1 MSKESLDVAQA
12 DSADAAHLVASTMIG
27 LIPFV
32 GGADLFKFIVSP
44 SLEKRKERWMQLV
57 ADAIRELQAQPGFS
71 IEMLRENEEFTTLLM
86 QTTQAAYKTHLEE
99 KHLLLKDGL
108 RNAYSSKMP
117 FDIKY
122 IYLNLLDKFNPVHL
136 AVLRVVE
143 EHKEASN
150 KCDTGGGFYDRL
162 VEMRVPTA
170 LATNGILFLAVL
182 EDLHQAGLIVVSSE
196 FIITDGD
203 VKQSGGH
210 LLIGSEPADIQKIN
224 LSDLGQH
231 FLHFINSK

>member
-1 MSKESLDVAQA
+1 MSKEWLDVPQA

-27 LIPFV
+27 LIPLI

-71 IEMLRENEEFTTLLM
+71 IELLRDNEEFTTLLM
-86 QTTQAAYKTHLEE
+86 QTTQAAYRTHLEE

-108 RNAYSSKMP
+108 RNAYLSKTA

-136 AVLRVVE
+136 AILLVVE
-143 EHKEASN
+143 EYKQASK
-150 KCDTGGGFYDRL
+150 KCDSGGAFYDRL
-162 VEMRVPTA
+162 VELRVPTA

-224 LSDLGQH
+224 LTDLGQH

>member
-1 MSKESLDVAQA
+1 MSKESLDVPQA
-12 DSADAAHLVASTMIG
+12 DSSDAAHLVASTIIG

-32 GGADLFKFIVSP
+32 GGADLFKFIISP

-71 IEMLRENEEFTTLLM
+71 IEQLRDNEEFTTLLM
-86 QTTQAAYKTHLEE
+86 QTTQSAYKTHLEE
-99 KHLLLKDGL
+99 KHLLLKEGL
-108 RNAYSSKMP
+108 RNAYSLDAT

-136 AVLRVVE
+136 AILLVVE
-143 EHKEASN
+143 EHKEASQ
-150 KCDTGGGFYDRL
+150 KCNSGGAFYDRL
-162 VEMRVPTA
+162 VELQVPTA
-170 LATNGILFLAVL
+170 LATNGVLFLAVL

-203 VKQSGGH
+203 VKQSGGY
-210 LLIGSEPADIQKIN
+210 LLVGGKPADMQKIN
-224 LSDLGQH
+224 LTDLGRH
-231 FLHFINSK
+231 FLQF